1 MKPSRVLKVLPQLLT
16 NRWPAFVWGP
26 PGVGKSS
33 VVKQVA
39 EGLKLPLLDVR
50 ASLLDPTDLRGIP
63 SVFDGRAVWAPPSF
77 LPTPKQPAGILFFD
91 ELNAAPPLVQ
101 ASLLQLTLDH
111 RVGEYILPPGWRIV
125 AAGNRAEDR
134 TVTFRMPSAL
144 ANRFI
149 HLDFEADFEDW
160 KAWAYRNAV
169 HPLVVAFLSTRRE
182 LLFKRAKDDRAFPT
196 PRSWEMASDV
206 IRTLGPGKA
215 SMDVLAGVV
224 GELVVVGHRQRP
236 GRARLDAQPAEDAPQ
251 VVDLIDG
258 AVPLTGGVLVLGGV
272 VRALDEDRVRGAR
285 PGAQLAADAL
295 LQAVGP
301 AVELVP
307 PVEARHRDLLLALLG
322 VTLGEGLAEDRVERD
337 AEPGPLICERGHQAS
352 VLSASRWASTTSASS
367 DSFCPGIGG
376 TG

>member
-1 MKPSRVLKVLPQLLT
+1 MKPSRVLKVLPLLLK

-39 EGLKLPLLDVR
+39 EELKLPLLDIR

-63 SVFDGRAVWAPPSF
+63 SIEGGRAVWAPPNF
-77 LPTPKQPAGILFFD
+77 LPSTKQPAGILFFD

-111 RVGEYILPPGWRIV
+111 RVGEYVLPPDWRIV

-144 ANRFI
+144 SNRFI
-149 HLDFEADFEDW
+149 HIDFEAHFEDW
-160 KAWAYRNAV
+160 KAWAYTHGV

-182 LLFKRAKDDRAFPT
+182 LLFKREKDDRAFPT

-224 GELVVVGHRQRP
+224 GDGAASEMVGYCEGAMREEEILRIIGKPEGSALPSKLGDLYALVSYVILRAEDVSIRRAAGILL
-236 GRARLDAQPAEDAPQ
+236 GRLPAEM
-251 VVDLIDG
+251 
-258 AVPLTGGVLVLGGV
+258 AVL
-272 VRALDEDRVRGAR
+272 
-285 PGAQLAADAL
+285 LA
-295 LQAVGP
+295 
-301 AVELVP
+301 
-307 PVEARHRDLLLALLG
+307 RDLLG
-322 VTLGEGLAEDRVERD
+322 VYPRFSADSGYKSFVKKRKD
-337 AEPGPLICERGHQAS
+337 I
-352 VLSASRWASTTSASS
+352 LSES
-367 DSFCPGIGG
+367 
-376 TG
+376 

>member
-1 MKPSRVLKVLPQLLT
+1 MKPSRVLKVLPQLLK

-39 EGLKLPLLDVR
+39 EELKLPILDVR

-63 SVFDGRAVWAPPSF
+63 SVVDGRAVWAPPSF

-134 TVTFRMPSAL
+134 SVTFRMPSAL

-160 KAWAYRNAV
+160 KAWAYRNGV

-182 LLFKRAKDDRAFPT
+182 LLFKRSKDDRAFPT

-224 GELVVVGHRQRP
+224 GDGAAAEIVGYCEGALREEELLKIIEKPESESLPTKLGDLYALVSYLILR
-236 GRARLDAQPAEDAPQ
+236 AEDAGVRRSAGILLGRLPAEM
-251 VVDLIDG
+251 
-258 AVPLTGGVLVLGGV
+258 AVL
-272 VRALDEDRVRGAR
+272 
-285 PGAQLAADAL
+285 LA
-295 LQAVGP
+295 
-301 AVELVP
+301 
-307 PVEARHRDLLLALLG
+307 RDLLRVFPRFSADAGYKEFVKKRKDLL
-322 VTLGEGLAEDRVERD
+322 TE
-337 AEPGPLICERGHQAS
+337 S
-352 VLSASRWASTTSASS
+352 
-367 DSFCPGIGG
+367 
-376 TG
+376 